1 MFNIVNHAIPI
12 FGLVLCIIVT
22 LIKKINTRGAIC
34 TAKLHLYAV
43 GWLVLVWADWGSDYA
58 PTFAITL
65 FSLIMLI
72 NNLLYVKQLTIPRP
86 IKFKTLWPPK
96 FKH

>member
-12 FGLVLCIIVT
+12 LGLALCIIVT
-22 LIKKINTRGAIC
+22 LIKTINTRGAIC
-34 TAKLHLYAV
+34 TAKLHLYAA
-43 GWLVLVWADWGSDYA
+43 GWLVLVWADWGSDYV

>member
-12 FGLVLCIIVT
+12 LGLALCIIVT
-22 LIKKINTRGAIC
+22 LIKTINTRGAIC

-58 PTFAITL
+58 PNFAITL

-72 NNLLYVKQLTIPRP
+72 NNFLYVKQLTIPRP

-96 FKH
+96 FKS

>member
-1 MFNIVNHAIPI
+1 MLTMVNYVLPI
-12 FGLVLCIIVT
+12 FGLILCIAVT
-22 LIKKINTRGAIC
+22 LIKRINTRGAIC

-43 GWLVLVWADWGSDYA
+43 GWLVLVWAYWGSDYM
-58 PTFAITL
+58 PNFWITL

-72 NNLLYVKQLTIPRP
+72 NNLIYVKQLTIPRP
-86 IKFKTLWPPK
+86 IKFKKLWPQR